1 MTRLYGLSHRFAG
14 VLPIVCSV
22 LVAMVLFSLGRN
34 IRSYLTAS
42 SSDFVASNNSGA
54 EAGAGAGAE
63 AEPEAE
69 PEAAPE
75 AADYI
80 VGIFDANDASGILV
94 TNMSLVF
101 SILYGFIFNRAYQRF
116 DDISRVFS
124 SEVANLHQLV
134 NLIRL
139 IDFDMETQRELL
151 VRLRH
156 YAFQI
161 RHEIRTGEVMNA
173 SHSVDDLYALIPV
186 VKKLVTIEHHA
197 MGTTDNNGDT
207 ASDNSVAFDK
217 EMLNSSLESI
227 KSLLEARYERWDL
240 FSKNIH
246 SCLKW
251 LLILSANLTFF
262 GVMLMQSGSSRI
274 DFLYCCL
281 TIVSIACIMAALSD
295 LDQFFAG
302 NMKIETSDLDHLFHF
317 SGSASGDEEAIESW
331 EPLRAMKVVRPNLK
345 NSRRFAEH
353 MMSEA
358 STNKLRNR
366 TFKEV
371 SESVLKDIRNC
382 KKRQGQ
388 QSLTKYA
395 VEEAAG
401 GNTQNV

>member
-1 MTRLYGLSHRFAG
+1 MIRLSGLSHRFAG

-42 SSDFVASNNSGA
+42 SSDFVAGNNSGA
-54 EAGAGAGAE
+54 ETEAGAE
-63 AEPEAE
+63 AEAEAG
-69 PEAAPE
+69 AV
-75 AADYI
+75 DYI

-186 VKKLVTIEHHA
+186 VKKLVTIEHHTS
-197 MGTTDNNGDT
+197 GTTDTDNNGD
-207 ASDNSVAFDK
+207 AASSDN
-217 EMLNSSLESI
+217 
-227 KSLLEARYERWDL
+227 
-240 FSKNIH
+240 
-246 SCLKW
+246 
-251 LLILSANLTFF
+251 
-262 GVMLMQSGSSRI
+262 
-274 DFLYCCL
+274 CCC
-281 TIVSIACIMAALSD
+281 V
-295 LDQFFAG
+295 
-302 NMKIETSDLDHLFHF
+302 
-317 SGSASGDEEAIESW
+317 
-331 EPLRAMKVVRPNLK
+331 
-345 NSRRFAEH
+345 
-353 MMSEA
+353 
-358 STNKLRNR
+358 
-366 TFKEV
+366 
-371 SESVLKDIRNC
+371 
-382 KKRQGQ
+382 
-388 QSLTKYA
+388 
-395 VEEAAG
+395 
-401 GNTQNV
+401 